1 MVNKILSLWEAIIIH
16 IFNRDPKE
24 MPRNSFLAVIGFLFH
39 CKAVAAGP
47 WTYERGSSTCNGKSK
62 MILVFAF
69 SQNWSCSHFTNPN
82 ISYQRQPLWTGE
94 LGESFWLKWMWH
106 INNPDTNQLWWVKM
120 ILETTTWLKS
130 TCEHICSL
138 LVSLFFGF
146 PRRRSCCPKYHD
158 HASSVQLS
166 WRGLQRKLA

>member
-1 MVNKILSLWEAIIIH
+1 
-16 IFNRDPKE
+16 

-106 INNPDTNQLWWVKM
+106 INNPDTNQLWWVNIDYKLPADSNQP
-120 ILETTTWLKS
+120 IYTFLTS
-130 TCEHICSL
+130 FL
-138 LVSLFFGF
+138 LFCFS
-146 PRRRSCCPKYHD
+146 RRSPCCRKFHD

-166 WRGLQRKLA
+166 WRGL